1 MLRLVARARDKLRGF
16 TLIELLVVI
25 AIIVVLVGLLIPAVQ
40 KVREAA
46 ARTTCKNNLKQI
58 ATATHNYHDT
68 FQILPTGYLGNNPPQ
83 NPDVWNGFPGVQW
96 LPAQFYLLPYI
107 EQGNLYQ
114 SMMSGVVIDYASIN
128 QPNAANTGNAAYDRW
143 WHQTSMRLGAY
154 QPIKLLQCPA
164 DGVTDAASGVFII
177 MHCFWQDTLLG
188 GYSANNSAFGGAAL
202 ASGNYVGSAG
212 FIGRGDTWGQGVFL
226 NRSQIKL
233 SDVTNGDG
241 TAYTLAW
248 GESLGDSAQQG
259 GNLLSG
265 STPPTVRQ
273 FRLSWM
279 CGPMPSAWGLDQD
292 PYNPPFGGGN
302 AWFMFSSKHDQVVQF
317 AMCDGSVHALR
328 KNNVNAASG
337 DGSWAM
343 FQYMAAWNDGQPTNI
358 DLIGQ

>member
-1 MLRLVARARDKLRGF
+1 MLGLLVRARRRLRGF

-25 AIIVVLVGLLIPAVQ
+25 AIIAVLVGLLIPAVQ

-68 FQILPTGYLGNNPPQ
+68 FQCLPPGYLGNNPSS
-83 NPDVWNGFPGVQW
+83 NPDNPPIVVGNQW
-96 LPAQFYLLPYI
+96 LPCQFYLLPYI
-107 EQGNLYQ
+107 EQSNLYQ
-114 SMMSGVVIDYASIN
+114 TMMSGVPIDYASIN
-128 QPNAANTGNAAYDRW
+128 QPNLANQGNAAYDRW
-143 WHQTSMRLGAY
+143 WHQTSMRLGAD
-154 QPIKLLQCPA
+154 QPLKLLQCPA
-164 DGVTDAASGVFII
+164 DGVTDAASGVFFLMITYAG
-177 MHCFWQDTLLG
+177 DNLLG
-188 GYSANNSAFGGAAL
+188 GYSANSSAFGGSAL
-202 ASGNYVGSAG
+202 ASGNYVGCQG

-226 NRSQIKL
+226 NRSTIKL
-233 SDVTNGDG
+233 SDITNGDG

-279 CGPMPSAWGLDQD
+279 CGPMPTAWGLDQD

-343 FQYMAAWNDGQPTNI
+343 FQYMGAWNDGQPTNI